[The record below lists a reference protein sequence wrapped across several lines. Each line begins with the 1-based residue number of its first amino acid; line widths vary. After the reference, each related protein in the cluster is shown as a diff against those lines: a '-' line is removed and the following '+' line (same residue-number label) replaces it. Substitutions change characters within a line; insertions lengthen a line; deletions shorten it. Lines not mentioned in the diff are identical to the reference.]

1 MIDRAKSTIGNGCI
15 TDNTPILIARNFYP
29 KSFIDKI
36 RDEKECSTHLQYQ
49 LKAFVLS
56 IWSIAPKFTHR
67 EPLQQV
73 SDMRPAVLP
82 NNSVQCAAQT
92 QNQWGPDSILL
103 ASPVG
108 NLKGPNLERIWKDVA
123 RGEYER
129 RPAWRIWKQSH
140 QRFQI
145 PAPLSLSWL
154 TKGPH
159 L

>member
-1 MIDRAKSTIGNGCI
+1 MIDGAKSTIGNGCI
-15 TDNTPILIARNFYP
+15 TDNTLILIAWNFYP
-29 KSFIDKI
+29 KSLIDKI
-36 RDEKECSTHLQYQ
+36 MDEKECLLHLQYE
-49 LKAFVLS
+49 LKACVLS
-56 IWSIAPKFTHR
+56 IWTITPKFTHR
-67 EPLQQV
+67 VKYFWYASCVP
-73 SDMRPAVLP
+73 S
-82 NNSVQCAAQT
+82 NKSVHCMAQT

-103 ASPVG
+103 ASPVE

>member
-1 MIDRAKSTIGNGCI
+1 MARKARLEMDASPTTPSSLLHEIFIQNLLLTKSWIKMNVYYIYSMNSKHVYWAYEQLLQNSHILCHFQIIWRASSVPSNKSV
-15 TDNTPILIARNFYP
+15 
-29 KSFIDKI
+29 
-36 RDEKECSTHLQYQ
+36 H
-49 LKAFVLS
+49 
-56 IWSIAPKFTHR
+56 
-67 EPLQQV
+67 
-73 SDMRPAVLP
+73 
-82 NNSVQCAAQT
+82 CAAQT
-92 QNQWGPDSILL
+92 QNQWDPDSILL
-103 ASPVG
+103 ASPVE
-108 NLKGPNLERIWKDVA
+108 NLKGPNLERMWKDVA